1 MVVRYRV
8 RSGEEI
14 EREYIATGVRSVAP
28 MANGNTIHTHTHTH
42 RHKQK
47 QLTPISRQ
55 HVRVSKTGH
64 HAALVLKLGDVGGVH
79 NVGDDLLDGDA
90 GVVQGSLVNHAAA
103 AAPDA
108 LAHLQGRGFHAKVL
122 TIERVVFLRSSV

>member
-1 MVVRYRV
+1 M
-8 RSGEEI
+8 
-14 EREYIATGVRSVAP
+14 
-28 MANGNTIHTHTHTH
+28 
-42 RHKQK
+42 
-47 QLTPISRQ
+47 
-55 HVRVSKTGH
+55 SKTGH

-79 NVGDDLLDGDA
+79 DVGDDLLDGDA

-122 TIERVVFLRSSV
+122 AVERVVHLHRAFVCVSQLHGVRHLGGRPCAKVAAPVDQESGD